1 MRRVVLLVICFLVFS
16 FMLLPAYNLATN
28 HPFLYVKGDSSSAW
42 WDTDWQYRICHVIW
56 GASNAGIDYQI
67 QIVAINSSGTDGGGK
82 VYIDNQTR
90 SDFGD
95 VRFVANDGSTLLSYW
110 AESVFDGENATFWV
124 KVSDDLSASYVT
136 IWMYY
141 GNPTATS
148 QSNGTNTFVVFDDFE
163 GSTIDNSTWTVIGQV
178 TTSNV
183 FAFTGTQCMKQ
194 GLGSSQIYLTNM
206 PVASNFAVGAWFR
219 DTPSVNGIEAG
230 LMVQSQDCKEFVGYD
245 SSRPF
250 DLDTAHYFSQVD
262 FYAATYWSISD
273 INRTAAF
280 HQMEI
285 EYTDRAYM
293 LIDGVM
299 QTYKGT
305 AGSPI
310 YISLGSNWAGAIG
323 NAFWDSF
330 YIRKCVNPEPVQ
342 GSWDANAAN
351 IAVTGITSSK
361 TVMGQGYELNLTVAS
376 ANLDSYEEE
385 FNLTVYASLFV
396 DSQNITLSFAT
407 SQNVTLLGENST
419 YVPFTLNTTDYPYGN
434 YTISAYA
441 WSIGG
446 ETNTTINNYT
456 KGTIAVTIPGDI
468 DGDFKVDLSDLVLLA
483 NAYGTN
489 PNFAPKGDHRW
500 SPNADIDDNGVVG
513 LSDLVILATHYNKH
527 YP

>member
-1 MRRVVLLVICFLVFS
+1 MRRVFLAIILFLVCS
-16 FMLLPAYNLATN
+16 FMLFPAYNLVTD
-28 HPFLYVKGDSSSAW
+28 HPFFFAKGDSSNAW
-42 WDTDWQYRICHVIW
+42 WNTDWQYRICHVIW
-56 GASNAGIDYQI
+56 GAFGAGIGYQI
-67 QIVAINSSGTDGGGK
+67 RIVVINGSGADGGGT
-82 VYIDNQTR
+82 VYVDNQAR

-95 VRFVANDGSTLLSYW
+95 VRFVANDGSTVLSYW

-141 GNPTATS
+141 GNPAATS
-148 QSNGTNTFVVFDDFE
+148 QSNGTDTFVVFDDFE
-163 GSTIDNSTWTVIGQV
+163 GSTIDNSTWTVTGEV

-183 FAFTGTQCMKQ
+183 YAFTGTQCMEQ
-194 GLGSSQIYLTNM
+194 GPGISQICLTSM
-206 PVASNFAVGAWFR
+206 PVTSNFAVGAWFR

-230 LMVQSQDCKEFVGYD
+230 LVVQSQDCKEFVGYD

-250 DLDTAHYFSQVD
+250 DLDTAHYFSRVD
-262 FYAATYWSISD
+262 FYAGTYWSISD

-280 HQMEI
+280 HHMEI
-285 EYTDRAYM
+285 EYADRAYM
-293 LIDGVM
+293 FIDGVM

-305 AGSPI
+305 VGVPI
-310 YISLGSNWAGAIG
+310 YIGLGSNWADASG
-323 NAFWDSF
+323 NAFWDSV

-351 IAVTGITSSK
+351 IAVTGVTSSK
-361 TVMGQGYELNLTVAS
+361 TLIGQGYGLNLTVAS

-396 DSQNITLSFAT
+396 ASQNVTLSFAT
-407 SQNVTLLGENST
+407 SQNVSLPAENST
-419 YVPFTLNTTDYPYGN
+419 IIPFTLNTTDYPYGN

-446 ETNTTINNYT
+446 ETNTTINNC
-456 KGTIAVTIPGDI
+456 KGSMIQVTIPGDI
-468 DGDFKVDLSDLVLLA
+468 DGDFKVNLADLVLLA
-483 NAYGTN
+483 NAYGSKPGDTN
-489 PNFAPKGDHRW
+489 WN
-500 SPNADIDDNGVVG
+500 PNADVNGNGVVD
-513 LSDLVILATHYNKH
+513 LADLVLLANHYGQH